1 MTLTNIVLIYFL
13 DLIFGDPEWFPHPV
27 RGLGKLIN
35 FFEHKLRGKGGKW
48 QERLKGV
55 LLFFAVVGIVIAIAH
70 FFLWFFEEIYPVLG
84 NLAFVYLGYT
94 CLSIKDMRVKA
105 KAVLAKLKTG
115 ATSEAQRELS
125 KIVGRDTENLNEEK
139 IIKATV
145 ESIAESANDG
155 VIAPLF
161 YLILGGPILALSYK
175 AVNTLDSMVGYKNS
189 KYIHFGWFSA
199 KMDDIM
205 NFIPAR
211 ITAFFVTVSSFILGK
226 GFKNAFEIM
235 LRDGRKH
242 PSPNSGM
249 PEAAMAGALGIRLG
263 GTSFYQG
270 KISEKP
276 YLGEEKRPT
285 KPFCINEALTISF
298 AASAFMLMLGV
309 IFKWLI

>member
-1 MTLTNIVLIYFL
+1 M

-27 RGLGKLIN
+27 RGIGKLIN
-35 FFEHKLRGKGGKW
+35 FFERRLRPKGDKW
-48 QERLKGV
+48 KERLKGV
-55 LLFFAVVGIVIAIAH
+55 LLFFAVVGIVVTIAH
-70 FFLWFFEEIYPVLG
+70 YFLWFFKQMNPVLG

-105 KAVLAKLKTG
+105 EAVLAKLKTG
-115 ATSEAQRELS
+115 ATGEARRELS

-145 ESIAESANDG
+145 ESIAEGASDG

-161 YLILGGPILALSYK
+161 YLILGGPVLALSYK
-175 AVNTLDSMVGYKNS
+175 AINTLDSMVGYKNS

-205 NFIPAR
+205 NYIPAR
-211 ITAFFVTVSSFILGK
+211 ITAFLITVSSCVLGK
-226 GFKNAFEIM
+226 GFKNAFKTM

-263 GTSFYQG
+263 GTSSYQG
-270 KISEKP
+270 KISKKP